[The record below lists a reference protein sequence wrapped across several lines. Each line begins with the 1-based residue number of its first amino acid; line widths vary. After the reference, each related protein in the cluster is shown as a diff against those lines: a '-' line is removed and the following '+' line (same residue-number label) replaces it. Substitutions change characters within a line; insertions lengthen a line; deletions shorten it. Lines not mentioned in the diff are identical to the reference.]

1 METIIKEILEENEC
15 LIADGFDDAII
26 GFQQK
31 DGDVIVVYS
40 INKCIYSL
48 MENDNMGYEEAEEFL
63 HFNII
68 NCYMGVKTPIFIK
81 TYYNG

>member
-1 METIIKEILEENEC
+1 MENIIKEILEENDC
-15 LIADGFDDAII
+15 LIAHGFDDAII

-48 MENDNMGYEEAEEFL
+48 MERDKMGYQEAEEFL
-63 HFNII
+63 YFNTI

>member
-1 METIIKEILEENEC
+1 MENTIKEILEENDC
-15 LIADGFDDAII
+15 LTADGFDDAII

-31 DGDVIVVYS
+31 DGHVMVVYS

-48 MENDNMGYEEAEEFL
+48 MENDNMGYQEAEEFL
-63 HFNII
+63 HFNTI